1 MTWQLTEEVKELIRR
16 YGLEEDQEHIIIPLP
31 AENGRRRRCFILKR
45 GFMRIQ
51 YRDGSFVDYPLEE
64 VIEAIVR
71 YPDMLL
77 SESLYILHKELDAQI
92 NDLFERE
99 KKPMVE

>member
-1 MTWQLTEEVKELIRR
+1 MTWQLSEEVKELIRR

-31 AENGRRRRCFILKR
+31 LKNGRRRRCFILKR
-45 GFMRIQ
+45 SFMRIQ
-51 YRDGSFVDYPLEE
+51 YQDGNFADYPIEE
-64 VIEAIVR
+64 VIEATVR

-77 SESLYILHKELDAQI
+77 TESLDILHRELDAQI
-92 NDLFERE
+92 NDLFEKE

>member
-1 MTWQLTEEVKELIRR
+1 MTWQLSEEVRELIGR
-16 YGLEEDQEHIIIPLP
+16 YDLEEDQEHIIIPLP
-31 AENGRRRRCFILKR
+31 AKNGRRRRCFILKR

-51 YRDGSFVDYPLEE
+51 YRDGNIADYPLEE

-71 YPDMLL
+71 YPDIPL
-77 SESLYILHKELDAQI
+77 SEALFLLHKELDAQI
-92 NDLFERE
+92 NEMFENE

>member
-1 MTWQLTEEVKELIRR
+1 MTWQLSEEVKELIRR
-16 YGLEEDQEHIIIPLP
+16 YDLEEDREHIIIPLP

-45 GFMRIQ
+45 SFMRIQ
-51 YRDGSFVDYPLEE
+51 YPDGNFADYPLEE

-71 YPDMLL
+71 YPDMPL
-77 SESLYILHKELDAQI
+77 SESLDVLHKELDAQI
-92 NDLFERE
+92 NDLFETE